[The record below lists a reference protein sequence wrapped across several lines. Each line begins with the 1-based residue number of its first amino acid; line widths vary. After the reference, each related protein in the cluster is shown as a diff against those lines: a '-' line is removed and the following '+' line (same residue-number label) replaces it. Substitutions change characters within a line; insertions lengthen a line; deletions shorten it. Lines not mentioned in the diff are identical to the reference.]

1 MKLTGQCLKDFE
13 KWLQNEPKSI
23 ISNVG
28 NVSLCMTFPYNYYQ
42 LSNSMQYGVY
52 VDFFDSFGMQIYTK
66 PTVEEKWS
74 VYIDFF
80 WHHILTEYIYTKTRH
95 EARTAAIN
103 KAIEIYNE
111 KHSD

>member
-52 VDFFDSFGMQIYTK
+52 VDYFEQKTK
-66 PTVEEKWS
+66 Y
-74 VYIDFF
+74 YID
-80 WHHILTEYIYTKTRH
+80 IYKIDKQYAFESSKNRIFIFDTLH
-95 EARTAAIN
+95 EAQTEAI
-103 KAIEIYNE
+103 KQVIEIYNE